1 MSTQI
6 RPILIEGNTA
16 RVILTQGYSAI
27 IDASDVSLVSRRNWY
42 AWVGPSGVYAV
53 HCKNRHTVR
62 MHRIIMGN
70 PQGLQID
77 HIDMN
82 GLNNRRGNLR
92 VATRSQNKCNMAA
105 RADNSSGL
113 KGAHLSGQP
122 GRWKSTITIGG
133 KRTSLGV
140 YDTPEEAHAAYCN
153 AVSEHHKEFART
165 AINAARLLHIGETH
179 K

>member
-27 IDASDVSLVSRRNWY
+27 IDASDVSLVSGRNWY

-113 KGAHLSGQP
+113 KGAHRHVCS
-122 GRWKSTITIGG
+122 GRWTSKIGIRG
-133 KRTSLGV
+133 RQIYLGCF
-140 YDTPEEAHAAYCN
+140 DTPEEAHEAYCN
-153 AVSEHHKEFART
+153 AVSEYHKEFART
-165 AINAARLLHIGETH
+165 AINASGTR
-179 K
+179 